1 MAESWQKLRNSWS
14 VRALNNS
21 ILQKHCI
28 KVLGFK
34 NEQHSSPLGNN
45 AMTSHQITRLM
56 NSHNLN
62 LTSVHQCIIDGIDE
76 LHDEFLIIDVA

>member
-1 MAESWQKLRNSWS
+1 M
-14 VRALNNS
+14 NNT
-21 ILQKHCI
+21 H
-28 KVLGFK
+28 
-34 NEQHSSPLGNN
+34 SPLGNN
-45 AMTSHQITRLM
+45 AMTPHQITRLM